1 MVSTTVVPARVPRRR
16 PDRGTAH
23 VPCAATAG
31 TALR

>member
-16 PDRGTAH
+16 PDRGNIH
-23 VPCAATAG
+23 VRVATTG